1 MRSLAKL
8 RPEALASARTR
19 KCEPRDGGA
28 SESGAQ
34 RSPGA
39 GAGLAPRLPCA
50 ALRAR
55 PPQAVR
61 PHPDAL
67 RRAGEDASCT
77 AAPPPQGSRARA
89 NHHTL
94 LPQMQMRFDGR
105 LGFPGGFVD
114 AQDSC
119 LEDGLNR
126 ELREELGEAM
136 SAFRVERSD
145 YRSSHIAAR
154 PRVVAHFY
162 AKRLTLEQLQ
172 AVEARAPQ
180 AKDHGLEVGPAW
192 DPLQLQS
199 VLPQSP
205 YREKPL
211 GGGDFDPP
219 TLNSFKWHELVGILV
234 ISRLDNTTYSATFS
248 GPCRELF
255 RTHIQRSL
263 LLYASAHDTLSS

>member
-1 MRSLAKL
+1 MEGHRKVELS
-8 RPEALASARTR
+8 EALALGPDWRHACHALLYAPDPR
-19 KCEPRDGGA
+19 KLFGRIPMRF
-28 SESGAQ
+28 
-34 RSPGA
+34 
-39 GAGLAPRLPCA
+39 
-50 ALRAR
+50 
-55 PPQAVR
+55 AV
-61 PHPDAL
+61 L
-67 RRAGEDASCT
+67 
-77 AAPPPQGSRARA
+77 
-89 NHHTL
+89 
-94 LPQMQMRFDGR
+94 MQMRFDGR

-263 LLYASAHDTLSS
+263 QLYASAHDTLSS

>member
-1 MRSLAKL
+1 MHG
-8 RPEALASARTR
+8 RTP
-19 KCEPRDGGA
+19 PR
-28 SESGAQ
+28 
-34 RSPGA
+34 
-39 GAGLAPRLPCA
+39 
-50 ALRAR
+50 
-55 PPQAVR
+55 
-61 PHPDAL
+61 
-67 RRAGEDASCT
+67 
-77 AAPPPQGSRARA
+77 GSRALT
-89 NHHTL
+89 NHHTHTL

-192 DPLQLQS
+192 DPLHLCP
-199 VLPQSP
+199 LPNP
-205 YREKPL
+205 NAPHREKPL

-219 TLNSFKWHELVGILV
+219 TLNSFKWHELVEISV
-234 ISRLDNTTYSATFS
+234 ISRLDNTTHSVTFS
-248 GPCRELF
+248 GL
-255 RTHIQRSL
+255 
-263 LLYASAHDTLSS
+263 